1 MAALKNIAIVGAGH
15 MGIAIALGLRRSN
28 PNISI
33 AIIDSDPEKY
43 KNISGANISLL
54 AGLPDAPT
62 FEAMILAIPPQA
74 FNSFSHNNPQ
84 LKSLSTLMISVMAGV
99 TISELEKYLK
109 TSQVCRAIPNLP
121 CAINEGVTVL
131 MPHPTITQKNKLL
144 AIQILSQLGTL
155 IMTQDE
161 RAIDDATALV
171 GGGPAYIS
179 YFAEALIAYAVSA
192 GFDKATAFSIV
203 TQIIHGTSA
212 LLKTNTDTPETLCK
226 KVMTP
231 NGTTER
237 AIDVLNNK
245 QVKNIIIDALKSS
258 SMRSTELGRSV
269 QSCKD

>member
-1 MAALKNIAIVGAGH
+1 MTELKNIAIVGAGH
-15 MGIAIALGLRRSN
+15 MGSAIAMGLRRSN

-43 KNISGANISLL
+43 RGTSRANISLL
-54 AGLPDAPT
+54 AGLPDAPI
-62 FEAMILAIPPQA
+62 FQALILAIPPQA
-74 FNSFSHNNPQ
+74 FNRFSQNNPQ
-84 LKSLSTLMISVMAGV
+84 LESLSTLMISVMAGIK
-99 TISELEKYLK
+99 ISELEKHLK

-131 MPHPTITQKNKLL
+131 MPHPNITQKNKLL

-161 RAIDDATALV
+161 RAIDDATALA

-179 YFAEALIAYAVSA
+179 YFADALIAYAVSA
-192 GFDKATAFSIV
+192 GFDKATALSMV
-203 TQIIHGTSA
+203 TQLIHGTSA
-212 LLKTNTDTPETLCK
+212 LLKTSIDTPETLCK

-237 AIDVLNNK
+237 AIDLLNNK

-258 SMRSTELGRSV
+258 SMRSMELGRSV